1 VTKTTRGEG
10 GDDAG
15 GADEAALTVQIIA
28 PSAVARAGLAARIS
42 ADERFEISGSFS
54 TAAEARSEIEL
65 AERLA
70 DVIIVEISKGS
81 TDEIS
86 EIAATRAYDESP
98 LPAVVALIPH
108 SQQGTVLSLLRSG
121 LSAVL
126 PNTATGEE
134 IIAAVEAALA
144 GLVVLPRDALSLLEG
159 TPATLEANIDDDGLD
174 HEALTERLTARERQ
188 ILDMMAE
195 GLGNKEIAWQL
206 QISEHTVKFHVSS
219 ILGKLGASSRTEA
232 VTLGLR
238 RGLIMI

>member
-1 VTKTTRGEG
+1 MTRGEG

-15 GADEAALTVQIIA
+15 GADEAALAVQIIA
-28 PSAVARAGLAARIS
+28 ASAVVRAGLAALIS
-42 ADERFEISGSFS
+42 ADERFEVSGTFA
-54 TAAEARSEIEL
+54 TAAAAQNEIEL
-65 AERLA
+65 NERPA
-70 DVIIVEISKGS
+70 DVIIVEISQGPS
-81 TDEIS
+81 DEIS
-86 EIAATRAYDESP
+86 ELAATRADDESGA
-98 LPAVVALIPH
+98 PAVVALIPH
-108 SQQGTVLSLLRSG
+108 SQQGTVVSLLRSG

-134 IIAAVEAALA
+134 IIGAVEAARA
-144 GLVVLPRDALSLLEG
+144 GLVVLPREALNLLAG
-159 TPATLEANIDDDGLD
+159 ASATQDSNINDDGID

-219 ILGKLGASSRTEA
+219 ILGKLGAASRTEA

-238 RGLIMI
+238 RGLIMM